1 MAFIKPSKI
10 LDPNNTANR
19 TLATSPGNR
28 LTLPALDPRG
38 TAPSPDGSFDP
49 LRQVGPPPIVEDGDR
64 IVETDGVTGGKGP
77 ITGKDPEI
85 FTTGVSSGRES
96 GVPAPNLTED
106 FDLGEFI
113 ANALKGGSAFNSETF
128 NAGLEQ
134 LQNREA
140 RAFELRGAGIE
151 ADVAS
156 RGLSASTIPTGFI
169 EQSKDRRADRL
180 QSGEADLGFK
190 RAEAEDEFLNNT
202 LNQANIFLDSQN
214 RTESQRRRDDILLL
228 ELRQA
233 KDEAERDRAF
243 EKWRTQETN

>member
-1 MAFIKPSKI
+1 MAFIKASKI

-19 TLATSPGNR
+19 TQKTSPGNR

-38 TAPSPDGSFDP
+38 TAPSPDGSFFAQQD
-49 LRQVGPPPIVEDGDR
+49 GPPNGPPLPPDDEGKTNDEIFR
-64 IVETDGVTGGKGP
+64 PGGKFPPAGTPPEPPPGP
-77 ITGKDPEI
+77 TPPPSDP
-85 FTTGVSSGRES
+85 FGD
-96 GVPAPNLTED
+96 N
-106 FDLGEFI
+106 FNLGEFI
-113 ANALKGGSAFNSETF
+113 RNALEGGSAFNSDVF

-156 RGLSASTIPTGFI
+156 RGLSASSIPLGFI

-180 QSGEADLGFK
+180 QSGEADLGFR

-233 KDEAERDRAF
+233 KDEAERNRAF